1 MRTKALLL
9 SCCLG
14 MVPSVAA
21 GAPAPSPE
29 EARKEAPPSKA
40 TPTPAAARKEAAPK
54 AGSERTQQKK
64 TDPRKLEV
72 EPVNFKKA
80 PEKPKPH

>member
-9 SCCLG
+9 SFCLG
-14 MVPSVAA
+14 MVPAVAS

-29 EARKEAPPSKA
+29 EVRKEAPPSKA
-40 TPTPAAARKEAAPK
+40 TPTPAAARKDAPQK

-64 TDPRKLEV
+64 TDPRGLEV